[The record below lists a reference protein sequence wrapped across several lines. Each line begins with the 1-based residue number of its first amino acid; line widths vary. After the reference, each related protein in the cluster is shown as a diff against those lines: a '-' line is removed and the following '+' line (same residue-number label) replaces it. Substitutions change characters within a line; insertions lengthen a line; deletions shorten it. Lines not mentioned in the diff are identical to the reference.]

1 MIATCPKCG
10 FTAMVVCEGEE
21 RCFFVDGERK
31 VYLRAVRTS
40 EMCLHGFGTFHCPVC
55 EYDPLDFVAE
65 NSP

>member
-1 MIATCPKCG
+1 
-10 FTAMVVCEGEE
+10 MVVCEGEE